1 MLDTR
6 LALEGTTIDT
16 ATPIRQANNDAVN
29 QAAATQRT
37 LGQYYQNLEDREKSR
52 LTSTIAGAA
61 QLKTHLE
68 ANDMEGAKN
77 FLLQRK
83 QVLAQRQAAGEPVDT
98 SDTDAAL
105 ELLQSGRVDELM
117 TNVNGLI
124 AAGQVYGVFDQPD
137 VGGSTGVL
145 IDRLRQENPNLSV
158 EEALGMIKGGA
169 GQEAKNQANINS
181 GREANFETQTG
192 ANQSDLLYK
201 PQIAADQ
208 RTAVME
214 AERAQLQPKAIAT
227 LESALASKQAVIQK
241 IDQAIPKVG
250 SFTAGFFGQGIK
262 FIPGTPAADLKA
274 DLDTILAN
282 AGFDKLQ
289 DMRNSSPTGGAL
301 GQVSERELAL
311 LQATWSN
318 LQQAQSPEQL
328 QQRLVE
334 FRQQVQESWARVQ
347 RAYELDYGTA
357 NGQNLQMQPQIP
369 SQKIRVTNGQE
380 TFEID
385 ASDLSAAQADGFN
398 QVGQ

>member
-6 LALEGTTIDT
+6 LALEGTTLDT

-37 LGQYYQNLEDREKSR
+37 LGQYYQNLESRDQAR

-68 ANDMEGAKN
+68 ANDLEGAKN

-83 QVLAQRQAAGEPVDT
+83 NVLAQRQAAGEPVDT
-98 SDTDAAL
+98 ADTDAAI
-105 ELLQSGRVDELM
+105 ELLQNGRVDELM

-124 AAGQVYGVFDQPD
+124 AAGQVYGIFEQ
-137 VGGSTGVL
+137 GGEGGATGEL
-145 IDRLRQENPNLSV
+145 ISRLKRENPNMSEL
-158 EEALGMIKGGA
+158 EILQQIKGGA
-169 GQEAKNQANINS
+169 GQAGRNQANIDT
-181 GREANFETQTG
+181 GFDANF
-192 ANQSDLLYK
+192 ANQSGKNASDLQYN
-201 PQIAADQ
+201 PQIAGAET
-208 RTAVME
+208 TARMD
-214 AERAQLQPKAIAT
+214 AEKAALQPKAIAT

-328 QQRLVE
+328 QQRLQE
-334 FRQQVQESWARVQ
+334 FRQQVQESWARVE
-347 RAYELDYGTA
+347 RAYEMDYG
-357 NGQNLQMQPQIP
+357 NPQGGLQPQIP